1 MSKASRHS
9 RKQFTEDE
17 NSDGVKPYPV
27 ASPSN
32 NLSGIDGTCATV
44 ITDQQIEMNPSLYVQ
59 LGEQPLSPTK
69 GQGNLTDS
77 ECNTP
82 EKNQASRA

>member
-1 MSKASRHS
+1 MSRASRHS

-17 NSDGVKPYPV
+17 NGEVVKPHPV
-27 ASPSN
+27 TPQTN

-59 LGEQPLSPTK
+59 LGEQPLSPSK